1 MHTYLTWRAPWGLI
15 STRLYSWGYI
25 KPFFGEVSAAI
36 QAGDIGSLFHCAWL
50 TVIHQAFVFAELR
63 CIRLTSGDCHV
74 RCKLWPLSL
83 NSACHVRIMTKP
95 AGKRL
100 QLSANKDILVCVNIY
115 CTSMHTGEYSEP
127 EPESKLQISAPR
139 KQSIVNKPTD
149 LFIDLRNV
157 VTVTTLYV
165 HQAQL

>member
-1 MHTYLTWRAPWGLI
+1 MGVDKHQVVFMGLYNTFFWGGFCCYIGWRYRILVSLCLVNSHTSSI
-15 STRLYSWGYI
+15 
-25 KPFFGEVSAAI
+25 
-36 QAGDIGSLFHCAWL
+36 
-50 TVIHQAFVFAELR
+50 VFAELR

-139 KQSIVNKPTD
+139 KQSIVNKPTG